1 MFPVREDMLRVMPE
15 LIWGGSGVLLM
26 LFQPF
31 VRNRH
36 FFTFLALVGSL
47 LGTLGAMWP
56 AALGGTA
63 FGGIIQA
70 DAFSFF
76 FHLLIGLVVFLV
88 VLAAGPYLERERLAF
103 PEFFALTL
111 FAAAG
116 MGILAS
122 AQELV
127 TAFIGLELSSISSY
141 VLAGYR
147 RESLKSSESS
157 LKYFLL
163 GSFATAFF
171 LYGIALVYG
180 ATGTTNLSGMAEAGV
195 SNNLL
200 KLGFSLILIGL
211 GFKVAVAPFQIWTP
225 DVYEGAPTP
234 VTALFSA
241 GPKAAAFALLL
252 RIFAGVPAA
261 TQFPVT
267 ALFSAG
273 PKAAAFALLLR
284 IFAGVPAAT
293 QFWFWAFWVLAVLTM
308 FAGNLGAL
316 VQTNVKRMLAYSSI
330 AHAGYILV
338 AFASVTFLA
347 QEGAAAAAPAYAAIL
362 FYLLSYSLVKLGAFT
377 IVSQFGGE
385 GEKHLSLDDY
395 AGLGQRQ
402 PFAAAAL
409 ALFLLSLL
417 GLPVTAGFFGKF
429 YIFKAAV
436 NSHLIWLAILM
447 AVNSVIGAYYYL
459 RVIVVMY
466 MREPSAETAASAPMR
481 FPLTVNLVLTIAAVG
496 TIYFGLFPNQVLN
509 FVLQSNLL
517 GH

>member
-15 LIWGGSGVLLM
+15 LIWCGFGVLVM

-36 FFTFLALVGSL
+36 FFTFLALLGSL
-47 LGTLGAMWP
+47 LGTLSAMWP

-76 FHLLIGLVVFLV
+76 FHLLIGLVVSLV

-111 FAAAG
+111 FATAG
-116 MGILAS
+116 MGVLAS

-180 ATGTTNLSGMAEAGV
+180 ATGTTNLSRMADVGT
-195 SNNLL
+195 SGNLL

-252 RIFAGVPAA
+252 RIFASVPAA
-261 TQFPVT
+261 TH
-267 ALFSAG
+267 
-273 PKAAAFALLLR
+273 
-284 IFAGVPAAT
+284 
-293 QFWFWAFWVLAVLTM
+293 FWFWAFWVLAALTM

-316 VQTNVKRMLAYSSI
+316 LQTNVKRLLAYSSI
-330 AHAGYILV
+330 AHGGYILG
-338 AFASVTFLA
+338 AFAAVTFMANDLN
-347 QEGAAAAAPAYAAIL
+347 GCPTPAYAAVL
-362 FYLLSYSLVKLGAFT
+362 FYLLSYALVKIGAFT
-377 IVSQFGGE
+377 IVPEIGGM
-385 GEKHLSLDDY
+385 GEKNLTLDDY
-395 AGLGQRQ
+395 AGLAQRQ
-402 PFAAAAL
+402 PVAAAAL
-409 ALFLLSLL
+409 SLYLLSLL

-436 NSHLIWLAILM
+436 NSHLIWLAVLM
-447 AVNSVIGAYYYL
+447 AVNSIIGAYYYL

-466 MREPSAETAASAPMR
+466 MREGSAQAMAAAPVR
-481 FPLTVNLVLTIAAVG
+481 FPVAVNVVLAITAIGTV
-496 TIYFGLFPNQVLN
+496 YFGLFPNQVLN
-509 FVLQSNLL
+509 LILQPNLIAR
-517 GH
+517 

>member
-1 MFPVREDMLRVMPE
+1 MFPVREDLLRVMPE
-15 LIWGGSGVLLM
+15 LIWCGFGVLVM

-31 VRNRH
+31 VRSRQ
-36 FFTFLALVGSL
+36 FFTFLALLGSA
-47 LGTLGAMWP
+47 LGTISAIGISRY
-56 AALGGTA
+56 GGTA
-63 FGGIIQA
+63 FGGLIQA
-70 DAFSFF
+70 DSFSFF

-88 VLAAGPYLERERLAF
+88 ILAAGPYLDRERLAL
-103 PEFFALTL
+103 PEFYALVFFAT
-111 FAAAG
+111 AG

-122 AQELV
+122 AQELL

-147 RESLKSSESS
+147 RDSLKSSESS

-180 ATGTTNLSGMAEAGV
+180 ATGSTNLSHMAEADPAQ
-195 SNNLL
+195 NLL
-200 KLGFSLILIGL
+200 RLGFSLILIGL
-211 GFKVAVAPFQIWTP
+211 GFKVAAAPFQIWTP

-252 RIFAGVPAA
+252 RIFISVPAA
-261 TQFPVT
+261 TQY
-267 ALFSAG
+267 
-273 PKAAAFALLLR
+273 
-284 IFAGVPAAT
+284 
-293 QFWFWAFWVLAVLTM
+293 WFWAFWVLAVLTM

-316 VQTNVKRMLAYSSI
+316 VQSNVKRMLAYSSI

-338 AFASVTFLA
+338 AFAAVTFLA
-347 QEGAAAAAPAYAAIL
+347 QEGRAAAAPAYAAIL
-362 FYLLSYSLVKLGAFT
+362 FYLLSYALVKLGAFT

-402 PFAAAAL
+402 PVAAAAL
-409 ALFLLSLL
+409 GLFLLSLL

-447 AVNSVIGAYYYL
+447 AINSVIGAYYYL

-466 MREPSAETAASAPMR
+466 MRDPSAEVAATTPMR
-481 FPLTVNLVLTIAAVG
+481 FPLSVNLVLAIAAIG
-496 TIYFGLFPNQVLN
+496 TILFGVLPNPVLN
-509 FVLQSNLL
+509 FVLQPTLL
-517 GH
+517 GR